1 MFLCNAIPSREG
13 KANAYI
19 LLLARPCSEAPED
32 VKGINR
38 ALSKSSSFQM
48 SKCFRATNT
57 SAGIHS
63 PKVCALFEPSR
74 YLLFAKATRH
84 MLTAFKPPELANSP
98 SSVPF
103 QQEPHRKWENPYYL
117 TSIAQ
122 ALKHLKTEAFILSNK
137 KNPFKKINYTLYSP
151 LQK

>member
-19 LLLARPCSEAPED
+19 LLACPCSEAPED
-32 VKGINR
+32 VQGINR

-48 SKCFRATNT
+48 SKCFRSTNT
-57 SAGIHS
+57 SAGIRS

-74 YLLFAKATRH
+74 YLLFAKATQH
-84 MLTAFKPPELANSP
+84 TLMAFKPPESANCH
-98 SSVPF
+98 SSLPVH
-103 QQEPHRKWENPYYL
+103 QEPHRKWENPYYL

-122 ALKHLKTEAFILSNK
+122 AFKYWKTEAFILSNK
-137 KNPFKKINYTLYSP
+137 KDPFKKINYTLYSP